1 MEEHDILRIQN
12 AIEKIFLLRG
22 DKFLIEFLLNP
33 QKTLEDIC
41 KVENIQTRMKI
52 ANVEPLIVQK
62 FINEIFKN
70 YFQNKEPEYLIN
82 LAQKCFCEKILHDV
96 MGSLKNFSAPI
107 QLTTVLL
114 NRLGENTPEN
124 PPASPSR
131 RL

>member
-1 MEEHDILRIQN
+1 MEKHDILRIQN
-12 AIEKIFLLRG
+12 AIEKTFLLRG

-41 KVENIQTRMKI
+41 KLENIQTRMKV
-52 ANVEPLIVQK
+52 ANIEPLMVQK

-82 LAQKCFCEKILHDV
+82 LAQKCFCEKILLDI
-96 MGSLKNFSAPI
+96 MGSLNKISASPE
-107 QLTTVLL
+107 LL

-124 PPASPSR
+124 RQASPSR
-131 RL
+131 RP